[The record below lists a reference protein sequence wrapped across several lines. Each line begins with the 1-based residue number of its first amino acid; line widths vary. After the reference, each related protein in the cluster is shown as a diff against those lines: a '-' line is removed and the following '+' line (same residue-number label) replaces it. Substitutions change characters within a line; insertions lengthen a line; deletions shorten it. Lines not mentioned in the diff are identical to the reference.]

1 MNRSGV
7 ILTTAAAVAVL
18 ASAGVAA
25 AASVTAVAMQPGRAR
40 PTESGGHD
48 SPATLGPLAIGAV
61 VRDRDGAEIGHVT
74 RLTTDKSGGSVAEVR
89 NDEDVFWIPVDQLHA
104 SGGAAVS
111 ALTADEL
118 KRSGAAH

>member
-1 MNRSGV
+1 MSRSGAIV
-7 ILTTAAAVAVL
+7 TTVLAVAVL

-25 AASVTAVAMQPGRAR
+25 AASVTAVAMTPGRAR

-48 SPATLGPLAIGAV
+48 SAATLGPLAIGAA

-74 RLTTDKSGGSVAEVR
+74 RLTTDRSGHSVAEVR
-89 NDEDVFWIPVDQLHA
+89 QNEDVFWIPVDQLHA